1 MRRSTL
7 ATASGASSES
17 RCAVTGSR
25 IGASR
30 TPVCASCCR
39 SSDFLPTPLAEGV
52 HALREAM
59 DRLEE
64 LDRDERHH
72 LGHDLRV
79 PLNAIAGWTHIL
91 RLDASSAATVH
102 RAVDVFDRNI
112 RALTRLIETY
122 TSAGPER

>member
-1 MRRSTL
+1 MSD
-7 ATASGASSES
+7 ASREV
-17 RCAVTGSR
+17 RSR
-25 IGASR
+25 IDRLEQAVAR
-30 TPVCASCCR
+30 
-39 SSDFLPTPLAEGV
+39 LPDGPERVPLAEGV
-52 HALREAM
+52 HALRETM

-91 RLDASSAATVH
+91 RLDATSASTVH
-102 RAVDVFDRNI
+102 RAVDVFDRNV

-122 TSAGPER
+122 TADGRQRRRPPP

>member
-1 MRRSTL
+1 MIDAMRRTMSD
-7 ATASGASSES
+7 ASREV
-17 RCAVTGSR
+17 RSR
-25 IGASR
+25 IDRLEQAVAR
-30 TPVCASCCR
+30 
-39 SSDFLPTPLAEGV
+39 LPDGPERVPLAEGV
-52 HALREAM
+52 HALQEAI

-91 RLDASSAATVH
+91 RLDATSASTVH
-102 RAVDVFDRNI
+102 RAVDVFDRNV

-122 TSAGPER
+122 TADGH